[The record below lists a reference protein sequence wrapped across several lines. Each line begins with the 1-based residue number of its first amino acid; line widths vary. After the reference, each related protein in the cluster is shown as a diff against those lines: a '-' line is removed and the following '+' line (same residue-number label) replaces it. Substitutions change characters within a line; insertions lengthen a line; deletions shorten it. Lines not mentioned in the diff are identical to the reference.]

1 MTALTLHVMPGS
13 SSCRRVLLT
22 LKALGDAAPEVEI
35 KHVDLQKGE
44 HMTDEFLG
52 LNPLHCVP
60 TMKTP
65 RGGAWESRALMRY
78 LVAKAG
84 GHELY
89 PDNPEDQVE
98 VDRLLDWDLG
108 TGYKGIGGYV
118 YPQVFRQEEPTEEAL
133 DKLRETLHFLDR
145 HQLKDDRQYLAGDK
159 LTLADLCIAANLTM
173 LELVGFEID
182 DYPRLLAWKQ
192 RMTQLPYWAEV
203 NAPFEAWKSAVR
215 GEAAGASSGD

>member
-1 MTALTLHVMPGS
+1 MTALTLYIMPGS

-35 KHVDLQKGE
+35 KHVDLQEGD
-44 HMTDEFLG
+44 HMSDEFLA

-60 TMKTP
+60 TMSTP

-78 LVAKAG
+78 LVGKAG
-84 GHELY
+84 GHEIY
-89 PDNPEDQVE
+89 PADIEHRAE

-108 TGYKGIGGYV
+108 TGYKAIGGFV
-118 YPQVFRQEEPTEEAL
+118 YPQVFRQEEPTEETS
-133 DKLRETLHFLDR
+133 DKLREVLHFLDR
-145 HQLKDDRQYLAGDK
+145 HQLKDERHFLTGAE

-182 DYPRLLAWKQ
+182 DYPRVVAWKQ
-192 RMTQLPYWAEV
+192 RIAELPYWAEV
-203 NAPFEAWKSAVR
+203 NAPFEAWK
-215 GEAAGASSGD
+215 ASMKD